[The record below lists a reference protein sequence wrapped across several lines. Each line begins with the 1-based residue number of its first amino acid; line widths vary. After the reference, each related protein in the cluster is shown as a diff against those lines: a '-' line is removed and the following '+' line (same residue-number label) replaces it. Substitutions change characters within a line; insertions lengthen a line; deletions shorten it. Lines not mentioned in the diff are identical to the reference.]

1 MSLEHLLYAAI
12 FLLLGFWVF
21 RIIVR
26 RDYLNKSKL
35 TPLSYM
41 LEILV
46 FATHANLSYLF
57 MPVKWPGLPTLP
69 ANTTLTSIALLLFFL
84 GAGILLFAWFGLGSR
99 TSLGQDKN
107 ELNTTGLYQY
117 SRNPQLVG
125 YGLLLSSLTLLY
137 LSWVSIIWLLEYVI
151 ISYFM
156 IKSEEEFLQLKY
168 GKAYE
173 TYCRTVPRVF
183 KWV

>member
-1 MSLEHLLYAAI
+1 MSFEYLLYAAL
-12 FLLLGFWVF
+12 FLLFGFWVF

-35 TPLSYM
+35 TPLSYT

-57 MPVKWPGLPTLP
+57 IPAKWPGFPSLP
-69 ANTTLTSIALLLFFL
+69 ADTTLITIALLLFAI
-84 GAGILLFAWFGLGSR
+84 GAGILCFAWFGLGSG

-107 ELNTTGLYQY
+107 ELNTAGLYQY

-125 YGLLLSSLTLLY
+125 YGLILSCLPILY
-137 LSWVSIIWLLEYVI
+137 LSWYSVIWFLEYGI
-151 ISYFM
+151 IAYFM

-168 GKAYE
+168 GTAYE
-173 TYCRTVPRVF
+173 AYCHAVPRVF
-183 KWV
+183 KLG